1 MYSFKEMRNI
11 QLFNKIENKY
21 NSQFFRDQFS
31 KSLSFYNVKKKKSLS
46 SNIYKRN
53 NFQKSYF
60 PLIKVKN
67 FQITSYKFKKFLDI
81 HENYENKNIGDQRKK
96 SVFNDKL
103 KKTFSSSHLK
113 KMISNSERYSINLD
127 YNIFTREMKEKR
139 IENDNIMEE
148 ILNQD
153 EIDKRNH
160 LKLISYQLN
169 IPFIKESE
177 KKRREIIRKKSLILT
192 TLNKKL

>member
-1 MYSFKEMRNI
+1 M
-11 QLFNKIENKY
+11 
-21 NSQFFRDQFS
+21 
-31 KSLSFYNVKKKKSLS
+31 
-46 SNIYKRN
+46 
-53 NFQKSYF
+53 
-60 PLIKVKN
+60 
-67 FQITSYKFKKFLDI
+67 DI

-177 KKRREIIRKKSLILT
+177 KKRREIIRKKSLI
-192 TLNKKL
+192 